1 MRHFIAIDIGGTEIK
16 YGIVNDIGEV
26 VIRKKRKTDILNG
39 IELLIENIKQIVR
52 ELLDCNDVI
61 SGIGIS
67 TAGVVDTEKGEII
80 YAGDTM
86 PGYAGTNLKIIL
98 QDEFGLP
105 VKINND
111 VNAAALGEGWVGAA
125 KDVDTY
131 FCMTLGTGIGGA
143 IVIDKK
149 LYKGKNFKAAEIG
162 YMGKIKGSQFMY
174 EKKAA
179 TNVLVQAA
187 RILLKRDDLEGIV
200 IFDRAKMQDN
210 DCLSLIDK
218 WTEEIAK
225 GLGDIICLLDP
236 GLLIIGGGVSK
247 QGDFLTDKIKEKL
260 PLFLPKTFLENTE
273 IKTAQCGND
282 AGMIG
287 SISEFVE

>member
-1 MRHFIAIDIGGTEIK
+1 MRHFIALDIGGTEIK
-16 YGIVNDIGEV
+16 YGIVNEIGKV

-52 ELLDCNDVI
+52 ELLDFNDVI

-67 TAGVVDTEKGEII
+67 TAGVVDTEKGQII
-80 YAGDTM
+80 HAGDTM
-86 PGYAGTNLKIIL
+86 PGYAGINLKLIL

-111 VNAAALGEGWVGAA
+111 VSAAALGEGWVGAA
-125 KDVDTY
+125 KDIDTY

-162 YMGKIKGSQFMY
+162 YMGKIKDSHFMY
-174 EKKAA
+174 EKRAA

-187 RILLKRDDLEGIV
+187 RILLKRDDLEGNV
-200 IFDRAKMQDN
+200 IFDRAKMQD
-210 DCLSLIDK
+210 DECLFLIDK

-225 GLGDIICLLDP
+225 GLADIICLLDP

-260 PLFLPKTFLENTE
+260 PLFLPKPFIENTV

>member
-1 MRHFIAIDIGGTEIK
+1 MRYFIALDIGGTDIK
-16 YGIVNDIGEV
+16 YGIVNEIGTV

-80 YAGDTM
+80 HAGDTM

-125 KDVDTY
+125 KETDTY

-143 IVIDKK
+143 IVIDKQ

-162 YMGKIKGSQFMY
+162 YMGKIKGSHFIY

-187 RILLKRDDLEGIV
+187 RILLKRDDLEGNV
-200 IFDRAKMQDN
+200 IFDRAKMQD
-210 DCLSLIDK
+210 DECLFLIDK

-225 GLGDIICLLDP
+225 GLADIICLLDP